1 MIKTKQDMY
10 ALYDKCCFGNKLIT
24 WKNLYEYYDSN
35 FESPVVMR
43 YKGSSGGGFAQYEV
57 PKSEIENIVQEWV
70 KKGAN
75 KNLITL
81 NEAAPDHLIKI
92 QGEIMRSTS
101 YISIRYST
109 LPLPMRKALETK
121 QYHENGIIALN
132 TLKRN
137 LDATSYDNIWRLLDL
152 YEDAV
157 IEFSTWDCVVGHLK
171 NNTVIWEVR
180 NY

>member
-1 MIKTKQDMY
+1 
-10 ALYDKCCFGNKLIT
+10 
-24 WKNLYEYYDSN
+24 
-35 FESPVVMR
+35 
-43 YKGSSGGGFAQYEV
+43 
-57 PKSEIENIVQEWV
+57 
-70 KKGAN
+70 
-75 KNLITL
+75 
-81 NEAAPDHLIKI
+81 
-92 QGEIMRSTS
+92 MRSTS